1 MSTKMAPRPGNEE
14 RRARAVIST
23 GLIDN
28 PEPELFQIYCDLA
41 KDISGFDKAKFSL
54 FDHENQCG
62 IAAKG
67 YEEDQVGKRSDRTEF
82 NVCAHVLL
90 DTEPLLI
97 EDLSK
102 DPIWMKHPK
111 ILDGTGTLGYAGFPV
126 INRDNYALGTL
137 CMLNKEP
144 KSLETTKV
152 KLIEKITAN
161 IGLLL
166 DLRIE
171 QKRITAEKILDAVS
185 SFLKFDAKMTVRDLQ
200 SFMALISD
208 LKIEGGD
215 SKRLFQFGLCE
226 RNGKKTELSEKG
238 RALLAE
244 MKLRVKPM
252 KKLKLDGIQAE
263 SLIDKMFSELN

>member
-1 MSTKMAPRPGNEE
+1 M
-14 RRARAVIST
+14 
-23 GLIDN
+23 LIN
-28 PEPELFQIYCDLA
+28 
-41 KDISGFDKAKFSL
+41 SSVVFSL
-54 FDHENQCG
+54 DEL
-62 IAAKG
+62 
-67 YEEDQVGKRSDRTEF
+67 ET
-82 NVCAHVLL
+82 
-90 DTEPLLI
+90 
-97 EDLSK
+97 
-102 DPIWMKHPK
+102 MKHPK